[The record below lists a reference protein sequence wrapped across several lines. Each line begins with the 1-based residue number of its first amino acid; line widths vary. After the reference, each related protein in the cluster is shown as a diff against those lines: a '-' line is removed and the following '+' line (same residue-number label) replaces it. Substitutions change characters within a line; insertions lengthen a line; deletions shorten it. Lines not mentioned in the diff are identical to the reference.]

1 MKFSPSIWR
10 YVVNIKLAVKISSIL
25 MAFLKDINFTVTFH
39 KILEWC
45 YFRTF
50 FTHCVKLL
58 IFRIWPQVE
67 KKVPQD

>member
-39 KILEWC
+39 RILDGAISEH
-45 YFRTF
+45 FLPI
-50 FTHCVKLL
+50 V
-58 IFRIWPQVE
+58 
-67 KKVPQD
+67 